1 MPTTV
6 TKKSKQSK
14 GALQMVD
21 PERFRKLRLTF
32 IRRGL
37 GGLSLVA
44 MCRIVIDEW
53 LKSSK

>member
-1 MPTTV
+1 MPKTV
-6 TKKSKQSK
+6 TQKSKQSR
-14 GALQMVD
+14 GALQMID
-21 PERFRKLRLTF
+21 PDRFRR
-32 IRRGL
+32 IRQVFSERGL

>member
-53 LKSSK
+53 LKSDK